1 MKHLKQSYTQK
12 IVQRYAPD
20 GFILINQLSYI
31 ESSKGERVNFNDDVT
46 NISISGSVDAA
57 PASASFELSVPRSE
71 YLKYFSDGQSII
83 KPMMEIKIYLKG
95 RFHTVNSAN
104 VLEFPP
110 PYQQFHGLVKTVSEN
125 YSGETHTLSIQC
137 VDMLYWMQI
146 TKMNLRPSILS
157 MENTGAASV
166 PYVGVFKKKN
176 PKEIIKELVNFAFGG
191 QRKSP
196 DGTPINAAF
205 VPETFNSISFTGA
218 LRSTTYEPIS
228 KKDLV
233 KLQNDVLSDY
243 WTKRFGLDQNNDTNF
258 IDLIIFGYKGGRGE
272 QLNKQ
277 KNRLDPKDK
286 VNASEFRANKTQVE
300 TRKDSKSQ
308 SVVLN
313 TEGASAISQS
323 LRDVDEAVD
332 ASVTT
337 SFDNSGFDLMMQ
349 QLIDNAAPYGQIA
362 DVDTIDN
369 SSFSSLFDIAVTC
382 KEYIGYEFYMSL
394 DGQIVFKPPF
404 FNIDVRAY
412 RPFVIKDEDIFD
424 FSIQETDDVYTLF
437 SVRGALTQ
445 EFSTAGEIQ
454 HVGVAFDARLA
465 EKYGIRAQTTD
476 LQMVGSFKESDQ
488 SKLLAIYAQNEMD
501 RFNARRISGT
511 VTIPLTPEIK
521 LGYPIYFE
529 EKNCFAYVTNISHN
543 LAFGSSGRTT
553 LSLEAFRY
561 KSPHGPDMVMRP
573 SNTSSDQAQLNKL
586 DYDEL
591 SNEKQILE
599 NSNKIKGTGTK
610 MTQRRQI
617 TKARSSDGDFF
628 NSAVQPITDTDGYEL
643 VGVIS
648 YGSNLL
654 LDSKGQIQPKKRSL
668 NLDTSNQRLTITRK
682 LTNMSPKSSENREIS
697 SLAKSN
703 NKASRDT
710 SGTVANAAPS
720 STKNNTSGKG
730 KN

>member
-1 MKHLKQSYTQK
+1 MKHLKQTYTHK

-31 ESSKGERVNFNDDVT
+31 ESSKGERVNFNDDIT
-46 NISISGSVDAA
+46 NLSINGNVDAP
-57 PASASFELSVPRSE
+57 PASASFEISVPRSE
-71 YLKYFSDGQSII
+71 YSKYFSDGQTII
-83 KPMMEIKIYLKG
+83 KPMMEVKIFLKG
-95 RFHTVNSAN
+95 RFHTVNSSG
-104 VLEFPP
+104 VLELPP
-110 PYQQFHGLVKTVSEN
+110 PYQQFHGIVRSVNES

-146 TKMNLRPSILS
+146 TKMNLRPSVLA

-176 PKEIIKELVNFAFGG
+176 PKEIIKEIVNFAFGG

-205 VPETFNSISFTGA
+205 VPETFNTISFTGA

-233 KLQNDVLSDY
+233 NLQNDILADY

-258 IDLIIFGYKGGRGE
+258 IDLIIFGYKGSRGE

-277 KNRLDPKDK
+277 KNRLDPQDK
-286 VNASEFRANKTQVE
+286 VNASEFRSANIQLE
-300 TRKDSKSQ
+300 SRKDSKSQ
-308 SVVLN
+308 SVVLG
-313 TEGASAISQS
+313 TEGASSISQS
-323 LRDVDEAVD
+323 LRDVDDAVD
-332 ASVTT
+332 ASVST
-337 SFDNSGFDLMMQ
+337 SFDNSGLDRMMQ

-362 DVDTIDN
+362 DIDTVDN
-369 SSFSSLFDIAVTC
+369 SSFSSLFDIATTC
-382 KEYIGYEFYMSL
+382 KDYIGYEFYMSL

-424 FSIQETDDVYTLF
+424 FSIDESDDVFTLF
-437 SVRGALTQ
+437 SVRGSLTQ

-501 RFNARRISGT
+501 RHNARRMTGSI
-511 VTIPLTPEIK
+511 TIPLTPEIK

-529 EKNCFAYVTNISHN
+529 EKNCFAYVTGISHS
-543 LAFGSSGRTT
+543 LSFGSSARTT
-553 LSLEAFRY
+553 LTLEAFRY
-561 KSPHGPDMVMRP
+561 KSPYGPNMVMRP
-573 SNTSSDQAQLNKL
+573 STTSNQAQLNKL

-591 SNEKQILE
+591 SNEKQSLE
-599 NSNKIKGTGTK
+599 SANKIKGTGTK
-610 MTQRRQI
+610 MNQRRQV
-617 TKARSSDGDFF
+617 TKARTSDGDFF
-628 NSAVQPITDTDGYEL
+628 NSGVQPITDTDGYDL

-654 LDSKGQIQPKKRSL
+654 LDSKGQIQPKKTSL

-682 LTNMSPKSSENREIS
+682 LSNMTPTAERKDVPSPTKTKNKSS
-697 SLAKSN
+697 
-703 NKASRDT
+703 RDK
-710 SGTVANAAPS
+710 SGTIANASPS
-720 STKNNTSGKG
+720 SAKNNTSGKG